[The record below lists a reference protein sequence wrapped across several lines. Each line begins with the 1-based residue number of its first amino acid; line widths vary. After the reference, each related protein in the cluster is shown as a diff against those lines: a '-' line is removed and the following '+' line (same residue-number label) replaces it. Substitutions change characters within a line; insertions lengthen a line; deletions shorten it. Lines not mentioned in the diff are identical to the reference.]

1 MVAAVKDVLPEGW
14 VVDVVGR
21 VGQAGAVRLEGV
33 DGGEGEGKHYE
44 ETDRTKEW
52 KNSCSSF

>member
-44 ETDRTKEW
+44 ETDRTKE
-52 KNSCSSF
+52 